1 MRSRLHGRL
10 LLLVVLLAAS
20 ALLVARRLLVVVRVR
35 GTSMVPTLQ
44 PGDRVL
50 LRRAPAERLR
60 RGQIVVLEPIGLG
73 GRWGTGPLPDPAAA
87 DWLVK
92 RIAAMPGDPVPEEV
106 VDQQGLPA
114 GTVVPPGRLV
124 VLGDGVHSSDSR
136 VWGYVPF
143 DRVLGV
149 MLRALGSMS

>member
-1 MRSRLHGRL
+1 MRSRLLGRL
-10 LLLVVLLAAS
+10 LLLAVLLAAA

-35 GTSMVPTLQ
+35 GSSMVPTLQ

-50 LRRAPAERLR
+50 LRRVPAERLR
-60 RGQIVVLEPIGLG
+60 RGQIVVLESIGPG
-73 GRWGTGPLPDPAAA
+73 QRWGTGPLPDPAAA

-106 VDQQGLPA
+106 AVQQGLPA
-114 GTVVPPGRLV
+114 GTVVPPGQLV
-124 VLGDGVHSSDSR
+124 VLGDGVRSSDSR

-149 MLRALGSMS
+149 MLRALIRGS